1 MPVPGHG
8 APLHRKTNHL
18 PKEET
23 TLQKYPFRKVAV
35 VRNEICVGPLS
46 HDAQEANCV
55 HHYDLIASI
64 VGDDFDVDDSL
75 VSTGWI
81 CGEGPNVTVSF
92 ATSSGSEAHHQIA
105 LKLIEQWA
113 KKEGLRVSFPS
124 APTE

>member
-1 MPVPGHG
+1 M
-8 APLHRKTNHL
+8 K
-18 PKEET
+18 
-23 TLQKYPFRKVAV
+23 
-35 VRNEICVGPLS
+35 NEIRVGALNRN
-46 HDAQEANCV
+46 AEEANRE
-55 HHYDLIASI
+55 HHFDLIEAILGNS
-64 VGDDFDVDDSL
+64 FDVDDSL

-81 CGEGPNVTVSF
+81 SGKGPNVTLSF